1 MLISEITLPAYL
13 LDIDDA
19 KLTKETNK
27 RYTMR
32 DIGRLEDRIN
42 NIEYYTALS
51 LLEKD
56 AEGFQIQ
63 DANGL
68 DRFKSGFLVDNFTG
82 HSIGDVQHPDYR
94 VAIDMAEQEL
104 RPKYFMKG
112 ITLAEENTT
121 DTQRTA

>member
-19 KLTKETNK
+19 KLTKKTNK

-56 AEGFQIQ
+56 AETFQVQ

-68 DRFKSGFLVDNFTG
+68 DRFKSGFLVDNFGG

-94 VAIDMAEQEL
+94 VAIDMEEQEL

-112 ITLAEENTT
+112 VSLIEENTT
-121 DTQRTA
+121 DAQKNS

>member
-1 MLISEITLPAYL
+1 
-13 LDIDDA
+13 
-19 KLTKETNK
+19 
-27 RYTMR
+27 MR

-56 AEGFQIQ
+56 AESFQVQ

-68 DRFKSGFLVDNFTG
+68 DRFKSGFLVDNFGG

-94 VAIDMAEQEL
+94 VAIDMEEQEL

-112 ITLAEENTT
+112 VSLIEENTT
-121 DTQRTA
+121 DAQRTLGKVSKNW